1 MGSDIQTGEVTLK
14 ARASGQ
20 SRINLSLGG
29 VPRSEIRINDPLNP
43 LFETFAGGQWT
54 TRAPHNSWVDA
65 NWFFPA
71 LSALVVGPQ
80 KGFALGS
87 ISDSSHLYSQFQ
99 ITGQKAGVASQ
110 IQNLSSVLYK
120 VDPSTLFPVAL
131 HFVFHPDSDF
141 GVSIPVDVQFS
152 DYRTVSGVQVPFRIE
167 HTSTGPSNS
176 TLRFPPSPSTPASRT
191 AISQRIKRR
200 QQMTTQRI
208 LALVGL
214 VTMLIGTAYSQ
225 IATGTPPFS
234 STSGGSFDSIDLG
247 NLNVHIE
254 IPIISRAGRG
264 IPLHYSWSYDRSIWY
279 PSGGAWTPVSNWG
292 WRSRDRGGGRLYC
305 VPSVLYKVLR

>member
-1 MGSDIQTGEVTLK
+1 MCLAAK
-14 ARASGQ
+14 SG
-20 SRINLSLGG
+20 LTT
-29 VPRSEIRINDPLNP
+29 RSIRSSKPLP
-43 LFETFAGGQWT
+43 GAKRT

-152 DYRTVSGVQVPFRIE
+152 DYRTVSGVQVPFRIQRS
-167 HTSTGPSNS
+167 TSTGPSNS

-200 QQMTTQRI
+200 Q
-208 LALVGL
+208 G
-214 VTMLIGTAYSQ
+214 
-225 IATGTPPFS
+225 
-234 STSGGSFDSIDLG
+234 
-247 NLNVHIE
+247 
-254 IPIISRAGRG
+254 
-264 IPLHYSWSYDRSIWY
+264 
-279 PSGGAWTPVSNWG
+279 
-292 WRSRDRGGGRLYC
+292 
-305 VPSVLYKVLR
+305 